1 MQNPF
6 DIKPKTNVS
15 NPFDAHTAPAK
26 LPFAATKTGI
36 AVNTVLGLPEAAVK
50 VGKDI
55 LQGVARSVASVG
67 TEAGN
72 LPTEIVNKVGN
83 IPETVN
89 PLPFAQSIPT
99 DQNKFTSAIF
109 GGKPVET
116 VQERVRNLQS
126 TLSPYIGQPASKY
139 AAFPLVLGSIGLDL
153 SGFGGKTGVKAFS
166 GEIPESFFKYIA
178 KEVNPGAI
186 EETLTK
192 VGVHPDIAKSIAP
205 ELAATKTPQEAKDAL
220 IAFEQ
225 NAPKKL
231 PGEVPAEKPTP
242 IVNNEVPPIPETTPA
257 PLENPNQ
264 PQLFNQ
270 PVTPTP
276 SPIFS
281 GVKSPTLE
289 LGPAATP
296 LEKAQQGLQTINSG
310 GDQGIE
316 SLPSIIDKGIT
327 DVKAKV
333 NALDYLRTPE
343 NVLKKIG
350 LEANAKEIRTA
361 YENYLNETKQK
372 IDQITNWS
380 KQIPKDKLDSFF
392 GHLNGEG
399 PKDLTPAELKV
410 ADEVKTYLS
419 KFADRLGLK
428 PDERIGDY
436 ITHLFPPGK
445 GGEINED
452 LAKVIQYQIPG
463 SVYDP
468 FLLHRKGVEGY
479 LRDPWKALDAYT
491 KTAVRKINMDPALA
505 NLKSAASGLE
515 LSQQNFVK
523 RFADRVNMRPTE
535 LDTLIDNGIK
545 SVVGYKLGVR
555 PTKNITATARKIVS
569 RAKLGLSF
577 VSAVKNLTQG
587 INTFAELGTK
597 YTLKGYMD
605 LAANFAKNGAK
616 ELKDNSVLLEH
627 FINDRNYN
635 AIKSFW
641 EKADKVTFW
650 NFEATELINRGA
662 AYYGA
667 KAKALAEGATEAEAI
682 QTGKD
687 IAAKTQFQFGSIDT
701 PVGMSSDIVK
711 TLTQFQTYSTKQI
724 EFLAEKLHNKEYAS
738 LARYVAAAAI
748 VFGTIGSAI
757 GMSLWDIIPSLR
769 FGTPPAADLPVRAF
783 KDITGAKD
791 QYGKVPSGKSRL
803 RDIANAALTDL
814 VPGGTQI
821 NRTAGTLKALN
832 QGKSTTAAG
841 NFQYKIAPTTS
852 NYIRGVLFGKN
863 NLPEAQKYYNKPAK
877 KTSTKSNPFD

>member
-1 MQNPF
+1 MPNPF
-6 DIKPKTNVS
+6 DLKPKTNAN
-15 NPFDAHTAPAK
+15 NPFDAHIAPAK
-26 LPFAATKTGI
+26 TKLPFDATGAGI
-36 AVNTVLGLPEAAVK
+36 ALNTVEGLFTPTPYLK
-50 VGKDI
+50 VAKDI
-55 LQGVARSVASVG
+55 GQGIARSVASVG

-72 LPTEIVNKVGN
+72 LPTEIANK
-83 IPETVN
+83 TVLKDN
-89 PLPFAQSIPT
+89 PAPLPFDQSIPT
-99 DQNKFTSAIF
+99 NDTALGRTLF
-109 GGKPVET
+109 GGKPIET
-116 VQERVRNLQS
+116 IQERVRK
-126 TLSPYIGQPASKY
+126 TKEILSPYVGDTGAKY
-139 AAFPLVLGSIGLDL
+139 SAIPLVLGSIGLDL
-153 SGFGGKTGVKAFS
+153 SGFGGKAGVKAFS

-178 KEVNPGAI
+178 KEINPGAI

-192 VGVHPDIAKSIAP
+192 VGVNPDLAKSIAP

-220 IAFEQ
+220 IAFE
-225 NAPKKL
+225 AGGPKKL
-231 PGEVPAEKPTP
+231 PGEVSPEKPTP
-242 IVNNEVPPIPETTPA
+242 VVNNEVPPISETTSS
-257 PLENPNQ
+257 PLENSNQ
-264 PQLFNQ
+264 PNLFNQ
-270 PVTPTP
+270 PISPEP
-276 SPIFS
+276 SPVFS
-281 GVKSPTLE
+281 GVTSPTQQ

-296 LEKAQQGLQTINSG
+296 LEKADQGLQTIHPDNPAG
-310 GDQGIE
+310 VE
-316 SLPSIIDKGIT
+316 SLPTIIDKGVT
-327 DVKAKV
+327 DVKARV
-333 NALDYLRTPE
+333 NALDYMRTPE

-350 LEANAKEIRTA
+350 LEKNAVEVRDA
-361 YENYLNETKQK
+361 YEKYLTETKQK

-380 KQIPKDKLDSFF
+380 KQIPKDKLDNFF

-410 ADEVKTYLS
+410 ADEVKGYLS

-445 GGEINED
+445 GGEINEE

-491 KTAVRKINMDPALA
+491 KTAVRKIHMDPALA

-605 LAANFAKNGAK
+605 LAAKGGK
-616 ELKDNSVLLEH
+616 ELKDNGVLLER
-627 FINDRNYN
+627 FIDDRNYN

-662 AYYGA
+662 AYYGG
-667 KAKALAEGATEAEAI
+667 KAKALADGATEQEAI
-682 QTGKD
+682 DYGKH

-748 VFGTIGSAI
+748 VFGTIGSVI
-757 GMSLWDIIPSLR
+757 GMNLWDILPSLR

-783 KDITGAKD
+783 KDIAGTKD
-791 QYGKVPSGKSRL
+791 QYGKVPSGKARL
-803 RDIANAALTDL
+803 RDLANAALTDV

-821 NRTAGTLKALN
+821 NRTVGALKALN
-832 QGKSTTAAG
+832 EGKSTSASGA
-841 NFQYKIAPTTS
+841 FQYKVKQTPL
-852 NYIRGVLFGKN
+852 NYARGILFGKN
-863 NLPEAQKYYNKPAK
+863 NLPEAQKYYNKPTK